1 MSENAT
7 VAVAIACLTLLA
19 VLFAGEP
26 DIADAIMVRLIEA
39 AP

>member
-1 MSENAT
+1 MSESAA
-7 VAVAIACLTLLA
+7 VAVMVVCITVLTI
-19 VLFAGEP
+19 LFAGEP